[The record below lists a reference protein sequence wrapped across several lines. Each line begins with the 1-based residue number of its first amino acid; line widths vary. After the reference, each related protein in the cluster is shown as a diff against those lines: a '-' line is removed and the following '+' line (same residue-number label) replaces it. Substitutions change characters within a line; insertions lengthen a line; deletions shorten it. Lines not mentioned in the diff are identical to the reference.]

1 MPNFI
6 CMNSE
11 LANILMASNSSDD
24 MAQNYFRFRKRIQ
37 FVQLCTPFQITPLH
51 TVNFS
56 AKQSG
61 FHRMDNIKL
70 FWAVILMEYL

>member
-1 MPNFI
+1 MPNSI
-6 CMNSE
+6 CMNW
-11 LANILMASNSSDD
+11 LMAMGSNSSDD